1 MSGNCFGSKTSKA
14 LNPSATLAFSF
25 SVVTSDNLATAQRLA
40 MLLEVNGLASKL
52 TTALLDPNK
61 KLKGQEY

>member
-14 LNPSATLAFSF
+14 PNPSVTLAFSF

-40 MLLEVNGLASKL
+40 MLLEENGLASKL
-52 TTALLDPNK
+52 TTALLEP
-61 KLKGQEY
+61 KGKIKML